1 MLAAI
6 ESEKLIL
13 STTSNNY
20 GQHGLLTNGLEKK
33 NKKWK
38 EMKQRELGKTDE
50 S

>member
-20 GQHGLLTNGLEKK
+20 GQHGLLTNGLER
-33 NKKWK
+33 
-38 EMKQRELGKTDE
+38 KQEVEGNEAERTWQD
-50 S
+50 